1 MNLRFVSKE
10 LGFVAVIHGFCPFF
24 HALNLLSITSKG
36 ARSDLTAFT
45 SGLLTLLRPSLDV

>member
-10 LGFVAVIHGFCPFF
+10 LGFVTVIHGFCPFF

-45 SGLLTLLRPSLDV
+45 SGLLTLFRSSLDV